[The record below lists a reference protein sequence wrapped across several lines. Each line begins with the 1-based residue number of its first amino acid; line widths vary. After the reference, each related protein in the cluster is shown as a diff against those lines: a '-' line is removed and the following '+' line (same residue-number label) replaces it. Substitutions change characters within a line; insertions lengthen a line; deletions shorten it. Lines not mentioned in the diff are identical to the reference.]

1 MASQKYV
8 LSISL
13 QRLLNTFI
21 NRDHSFICY
30 AGERIITADLPDNEY
45 GYVDSNFFWAELH
58 RLDPELF
65 RSPIDL
71 AQEPSAVIE
80 QWINKECLDKFQF
93 IKDHVAARGVGVAIR
108 NFRKQL
114 LALLVERHG
123 PDTEIPFNF
132 TKG

>member
-1 MASQKYV
+1 MASQKYS
-8 LSISL
+8 LMISL
-13 QRLLNTFI
+13 QRLLATYT
-21 NRDHSFICY
+21 DHEHSFICY
-30 AGERIITADLPDNEY
+30 AAENIVSADDNQF

-65 RSPIDL
+65 RSPADL
-71 AQEPSAVIE
+71 DQEQSAVIE

-93 IKDHVAARGVGVAIR
+93 IKDHVAARAVGVAIR

-123 PDTEIPFNF
+123 PDTEIPFKF